1 MKKLFLLSLLVF
13 TCTMYSQE
21 TTLKGKVSYYA
32 NKFNGRKTASGKRF
46 DNTKLTCAH
55 KTFPFGTLLKIIN
68 PIDGRFVIVEVIDRG
83 PFIGKRI
90 VDLSRSAFSKIGNLE
105 KGVITVIVEK
115 INPKEAKL
123 LSYEDNCLEIEKEI
137 RILKQ

>member
-1 MKKLFLLSLLVF
+1 
-13 TCTMYSQE
+13 MYSQE

-32 NKFNGRKTASGKRF
+32 NKFHGRKTASGKRF

-90 VDLSRSAFSKIGNLE
+90 VDLSKSAFLKIGDLK
-105 KGVITVIVEK
+105 KGVMNV
-115 INPKEAKL
+115 
-123 LSYEDNCLEIEKEI
+123 EIEKIDNKKKKNLAYGQTNEEC
-137 RILKQ
+137 K

>member
-1 MKKLFLLSLLVF
+1 LVS
-13 TCTMYSQE
+13 TYTIYSQE

-90 VDLSRSAFSKIGNLE
+90 VDLSKSAFLKIGDLK
-105 KGVITVIVEK
+105 KGVMNV
-115 INPKEAKL
+115 
-123 LSYEDNCLEIEKEI
+123 EIEKIDNKKKKNLAYGQTNEEC
-137 RILKQ
+137 K

>member
-32 NKFNGRKTASGKRF
+32 NKFHGRKTASGKIF

-55 KTFPFGTLLKIIN
+55 KTLPFGTLLKIIN

-83 PFIGKRI
+83 PYIKKRV
-90 VDLSRSAFSKIGNLE
+90 VDLSRSAFLKIGDLE
-105 KGVITVIVEK
+105 KGVMTVIIEK
-115 INPKEAKL
+115 I
-123 LSYEDNCLEIEKEI
+123 DNKKKKNLAYGTTSKKCK
-137 RILKQ
+137 

>member
-32 NKFNGRKTASGKRF
+32 NKFHGRKTASGKRF

-90 VDLSRSAFSKIGNLE
+90 VDLSKSAFLKIGDLK
-105 KGVITVIVEK
+105 KGVMNV
-115 INPKEAKL
+115 
-123 LSYEDNCLEIEKEI
+123 EIEKIDNKKKKNLAYGQTNEEC
-137 RILKQ
+137 K

>member
-13 TCTMYSQE
+13 TCSTYSQE

-32 NKFNGRKTASGKRF
+32 NKFHGRKTASGKRF

-55 KTFPFGTLLKIIN
+55 KTLPFGTLLKIIN

-90 VDLSRSAFSKIGNLE
+90 VDLSRSAFLKIGNLE
-105 KGVITVIVEK
+105 KGVMTVIIEK
-115 INPKEAKL
+115 I
-123 LSYEDNCLEIEKEI
+123 DNKKKKNLAYGPTNEECK
-137 RILKQ
+137 

>member
-32 NKFNGRKTASGKRF
+32 NKFHGRKTASGKVF

-55 KTFPFGTLLKIIN
+55 KTLPFGTFLKIIN
-68 PIDGRFVIVEVIDRG
+68 PINGRFVIVEVIDRG
-83 PFIGKRI
+83 PYIKNRI
-90 VDLSRSAFSKIGNLE
+90 VDLSRSAFLKIGDLE
-105 KGVITVIVEK
+105 KGVMTVIVEK
-115 INPKEAKL
+115 ITKKEAKL
-123 LSYEDNCLEIEKEI
+123 LAYEEKDLEIKKDI
-137 RILKQ
+137 RILNQ

>member
-1 MKKLFLLSLLVF
+1 MKKLLLVSLLVF
-13 TCTMYSQE
+13 TYSTYSQE

-90 VDLSRSAFSKIGNLE
+90 VDLSKSAFLKIGDLK
-105 KGVITVIVEK
+105 KGVMNV
-115 INPKEAKL
+115 
-123 LSYEDNCLEIEKEI
+123 EIEKIDNKKKKNLAYGQTNEEC
-137 RILKQ
+137 K

>member
-21 TTLKGKVSYYA
+21 NTLKGKVSYYA
-32 NKFNGRKTASGKRF
+32 NKFHGRKTASGKIF

-55 KTFPFGTLLKIIN
+55 KTLPFGTLLKIIN

-83 PFIGKRI
+83 PYIKKRV
-90 VDLSRSAFSKIGNLE
+90 VDLSRSAFLKIGDLE
-105 KGVITVIVEK
+105 KGVMTVIIEK
-115 INPKEAKL
+115 I
-123 LSYEDNCLEIEKEI
+123 DNKKKKNLAYGTTNKKCK
-137 RILKQ
+137 

>member
-1 MKKLFLLSLLVF
+1 MKKLFLLFLLAF
-13 TCTMYSQE
+13 TCTIYSQE

-32 NKFNGRKTASGKRF
+32 NKFHGRKTASGKRF

-90 VDLSRSAFSKIGNLE
+90 VDLSRSAFLKIGSLE
-105 KGVITVIVEK
+105 KGILNV
-115 INPKEAKL
+115 
-123 LSYEDNCLEIEKEI
+123 EIEKIDNIKKKNLAYGQTNEEC
-137 RILKQ
+137 K

>member
-1 MKKLFLLSLLVF
+1 MKKLFLVSLLVF
-13 TCTMYSQE
+13 TCSTYSQE

-90 VDLSRSAFSKIGNLE
+90 VDLSKSAFLKIGDLK
-105 KGVITVIVEK
+105 KGVMNV
-115 INPKEAKL
+115 
-123 LSYEDNCLEIEKEI
+123 EIEKIDNKKKKNLAYGQTNEEC
-137 RILKQ
+137 K

>member
-13 TCTMYSQE
+13 TYSTYSQE

-32 NKFNGRKTASGKRF
+32 NKFHGRKTASGKRF

-90 VDLSRSAFSKIGNLE
+90 VDLSKSAFLKIGDLK
-105 KGVITVIVEK
+105 KGVMNV
-115 INPKEAKL
+115 
-123 LSYEDNCLEIEKEI
+123 EIEKIDNKKKKNLAYGQTNEEC
-137 RILKQ
+137 K

>member
-32 NKFNGRKTASGKRF
+32 NKFHGRKTASGRLF

-55 KTFPFGTLLKIIN
+55 KTLPFGTLLKIIN
-68 PIDGRFVIVEVIDRG
+68 PTFVQQDPVTITT
-83 PFIGKRI
+83 IGYGFKYKNKTNCT
-90 VDLSRSAFSKIGNLE
+90 SR
-105 KGVITVIVEK
+105 
-115 INPKEAKL
+115 
-123 LSYEDNCLEIEKEI
+123 
-137 RILKQ
+137 

>member
-32 NKFNGRKTASGKRF
+32 NKFHGRKTASGKVF

-55 KTFPFGTLLKIIN
+55 KTLPFGTFLKIIN
-68 PIDGRFVIVEVIDRG
+68 PLDGRFVIVEVIDRG
-83 PFIGKRI
+83 PYIKNRI
-90 VDLSRSAFSKIGNLE
+90 VDLSRSAFLKIGDLE
-105 KGVITVIVEK
+105 KGVMTVIVEK
-115 INPKEAKL
+115 ITKKEAKL
-123 LSYEDNCLEIEKEI
+123 LAYEEKDLEIKKDI
-137 RILKQ
+137 RILNQ

>member
-13 TCTMYSQE
+13 TCSTYCQE

-32 NKFNGRKTASGKRF
+32 NKFHGRKTASGKRF

-90 VDLSRSAFSKIGNLE
+90 VDLSRSAFLKIGSLE
-105 KGVITVIVEK
+105 KGILNV
-115 INPKEAKL
+115 
-123 LSYEDNCLEIEKEI
+123 EIEKIDNIKKKNLAYGQTNEEC
-137 RILKQ
+137 K

>member
-32 NKFNGRKTASGKRF
+32 NKFHGRKTASGKRF

-55 KTFPFGTLLKIIN
+55 KTLPFGTFLKIIN
-68 PIDGRFVIVEVIDRG
+68 PLDGRFVIVEVIDRG
-83 PFIGKRI
+83 PYIKNRI
-90 VDLSRSAFSKIGNLE
+90 VDLSRSAFLKIGDLE
-105 KGVITVIVEK
+105 KGVMTVIVEK
-115 INPKEAKL
+115 ITKKEAKL
-123 LSYEDNCLEIEKEI
+123 LAYEEKDLEIKKDI
-137 RILKQ
+137 RILNQ

>member
-13 TCTMYSQE
+13 TCSTYSQE

-32 NKFNGRKTASGKRF
+32 NKFHGRKTASGKRF

-90 VDLSRSAFSKIGNLE
+90 VDLSRSAFLKIGSLE
-105 KGVITVIVEK
+105 KGILNV
-115 INPKEAKL
+115 
-123 LSYEDNCLEIEKEI
+123 EIEKIDNKKKKNLAYGQTNEEC
-137 RILKQ
+137 K